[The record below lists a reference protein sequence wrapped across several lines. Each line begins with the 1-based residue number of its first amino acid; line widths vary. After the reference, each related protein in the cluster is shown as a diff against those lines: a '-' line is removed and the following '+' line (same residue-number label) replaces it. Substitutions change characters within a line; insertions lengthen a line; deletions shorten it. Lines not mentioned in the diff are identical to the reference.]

1 MTPSQ
6 SGSNSQ
12 KMVFVSLS
20 LREEVKLNQVD
31 SAWKPSRFRKET
43 VTEEEAKTQVSY
55 NFSTLRTYFNCHNM

>member
-55 NFSTLRTYFNCHNM
+55 NFSMLRTYFNCHNM